1 MTVKNLEGSLQ
12 NLANT
17 SVDITKAL
25 EERGENITGLSQAGG
40 AIRRLAAG
48 EGDGITVES
57 VNPQKV
63 IAYDV
68 AIDGDLD
75 DLASERGQIGDM
87 QIIDMTKTSA
97 PSIDTIV
104 KSGNYLLVGNPFS
117 FESGM
122 ITQGSGHWFLKV
134 SNGSHTDSTDNTT
147 VYCVK
152 QELQEVDFNGGAL
165 GSAPLYNR
173 IITWFSSDSNNVT
186 LGNWDI
192 VVTENSAGYIK
203 DNSWQ
208 YINSLTRDHY
218 FPENP
223 YALKDGTTNYIVIPY
238 GSFVV
243 SPLTFLYYPTNNE
256 NYSIESISVNDR
268 AGKDVY
274 IWAYKDADSD
284 PTIGFSLSFTTY
296 TGSAGEKLIGG
307 FHCLC
312 ADVGT
317 ISGHPLSGYKKGD
330 IIPNSI
336 WTLSH
341 RPVSDPEGMVWV
353 PEIGKWV
360 DIYLPSWNGSK
371 LISKYQGVIADGT
384 SSPSFN
390 GSKFVEY
397 AALSKKELISYDEF
411 TVVAKGSNEGTSIN
425 GASDPNTA
433 GGHFDT
439 AGRRMI
445 SNYGLEDCCGVL
457 WQWSRTLFE
466 GGATSPTTSSIWR
479 NSAGK
484 AAYTEG
490 SMRYYL
496 DNYVWYKESVY
507 NPAFDS
513 QQYGSC
519 DGLLRRALLGG
530 DWGVGSGC
538 GSRAVSCRNFSAYG
552 WLYISARLVSSPRV

>member
-17 SVDITKAL
+17 SADITEAL
-25 EERGENITGLSQAGG
+25 EERGENITGLSQAGD

-57 VNPQKV
+57 GNLQKA

-68 AIDGDLD
+68 AINGDLD
-75 DLASERGQIGDM
+75 DLASARGQIGDM

-122 ITQGSGHWFLKV
+122 ITQGSGYWFLKV

-147 VYCVK
+147 AYCVK

-274 IWAYKDADSD
+274 IWVYKDADSD
-284 PTIGFSLSFTTY
+284 PTIGFSLSSTTY
-296 TGSAGEKLIGG
+296 NGSAGEKLIGG

-317 ISGHPLSGYKKGD
+317 ISGHSLSGYKKGD

-353 PEIGKWV
+353 PEINKWV
-360 DIYLPSWNGSK
+360 DIYLPSWDGSK
-371 LISKYQGVIADGT
+371 LISKYQGVIADGA

-390 GSKFVEY
+390 GSKFAEY
-397 AALSKKELISYDEF
+397 AALAKKELISYDEF
-411 TVVAKGSNEGTSIN
+411 TVVAKGSNEGTFIN
-425 GASDPNTA
+425 GVSDPNTA

-466 GGATSPTTSSIWR
+466 GGATSPTTSSAWR
-479 NSAGK
+479 NNAGE
-484 AAYTEG
+484 ATYTEG

-496 DNYVWYKESVY
+496 DNYGWYKESVY

-519 DGLLRRALLGG
+519 LGLLRRARLGG
-530 DWGVGSGC
+530 SWGDGSDC
-538 GSRAVSCRNFSAYG
+538 GSRAVHCAYFSADG
-552 WLYISARLVSSPRV
+552 WPGLSARLVSSPRV

>member
-17 SVDITKAL
+17 SVDITEAL
-25 EERGENITGLSQAGG
+25 EERGENITGLSQAGD

-48 EGDGITVES
+48 QGDGITVES
-57 VNPQKV
+57 GNLQKA

-75 DLASERGQIGDM
+75 DLASARGQIGDLST
-87 QIIDMTKTSA
+87 ITDLTITKT
-97 PSIDTIV
+97 
-104 KSGNYLLVGNPFS
+104 GNYY
-117 FESGM
+117 
-122 ITQGSGHWFLKV
+122 V
-134 SNGSHTDSTDNTT
+134 SNTSLSLSTDNTVT
-147 VYCVK
+147 ITKAILKVYNYGNETI
-152 QELQEVDFNGGAL
+152 QY
-165 GSAPLYNR
+165 LYPVENN
-173 IITWFSSDSNNVT
+173 DSNNICYCRIYNST
-186 LGNWDI
+186 SWGNWFIKNPMLLEDSI
-192 VVTENSAGYIK
+192 PLPTAGYMTDDTPCITMHEGTR
-203 DNSWQ
+203 
-208 YINSLTRDHY
+208 INFTYPFYVSLY
-218 FPENP
+218 LSEE
-223 YALKDGTTNYIVIPY
+223 YQV
-238 GSFVV
+238 
-243 SPLTFLYYPTNNE
+243 PLTIP
-256 NYSIESISVNDR
+256 VNDR

-274 IWAYKDADSD
+274 IWALVNDNKELSFAL
-284 PTIGFSLSFTTY
+284 SLSSTSPNTTGY
-296 TGSAGEKLIGG
+296 TNSYVIGG

-312 ADVGT
+312 ADVGV
-317 ISGHPLSGYKKGD
+317 IEGHTLSEYTKGA

-336 WTLSH
+336 WTEKH

-353 PEIGKWV
+353 PEINKWV

-371 LISKYQGVIADGT
+371 LISKYRGVIADGA

-390 GSKFVEY
+390 GSKFAEY

-411 TVVAKGSNEGTSIN
+411 TVVAKGSNEGTSII

-466 GGATSPTTSSIWR
+466 GGATSPKASSTWK
-479 NSAGK
+479 NSAGQNV
-484 AAYTEG
+484 YTDG
-490 SMRYYL
+490 DMRYYL
-496 DNYVWYKESVY
+496 DNYAWYKESVY

-519 DGLLRRALLGG
+519 HGLLRRALLGG
-530 DWGVGSGC
+530 SWVGGSLC
-538 GSRAVSCRNFSAYG
+538 GSRAVACRDFSADG
-552 WLYISARLVSSPRV
+552 WSDDSARLVSSPRV